1 LRIIYFLLVAVEVE
15 SVTEVVGVVTEI
27 VGVVT
32 EIVVGFAW
40 NERNRSL
47 NLENNLF
54 LTCGGRS

>member
-1 LRIIYFLLVAVEVE
+1 VAVEVE